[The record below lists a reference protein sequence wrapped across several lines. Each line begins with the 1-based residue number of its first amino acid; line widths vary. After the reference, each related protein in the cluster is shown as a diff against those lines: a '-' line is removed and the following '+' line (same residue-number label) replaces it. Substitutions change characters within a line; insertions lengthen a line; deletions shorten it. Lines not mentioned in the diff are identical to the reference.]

1 MSVNVTRIFSKH
13 YFCDTYFNCI
23 RFHKGIFDFDYF
35 LIPRIDFHLLQMVIC
50 MFISHI
56 IPSTITTYHLSIL
69 LYSRC
74 KGLCYSNVK
83 RIWFAIY
90 ISTGLDFI
98 GFSYSTISILKIAIL
113 FANCIFFTKKYS
125 ISVIFASFKFSKK
138 KKSIR
143 TKYIR
148 QSIA

>member
-1 MSVNVTRIFSKH
+1 M
-13 YFCDTYFNCI
+13 Y
-23 RFHKGIFDFDYF
+23 FDYF
-35 LIPRIDFHLLQMVIC
+35 LIPRINFHLLQMVIC
-50 MFISHI
+50 MFLSHI

-98 GFSYSTISILKIAIL
+98 GFFLIQQFLFWKLQFYSQIA
-113 FANCIFFTKKYS
+113 FFHKKYS
-125 ISVIFASFKFSKK
+125 ISVVFASFKFS
-138 KKSIR
+138 KSIR

-148 QSIA
+148 QSIVRKVIAKVLIASDRLIKCYRQPGNR

>member
-1 MSVNVTRIFSKH
+1 M
-13 YFCDTYFNCI
+13 FCDTYFNYI
-23 RFHKGIFDFDYF
+23 RFDKIFDFDYF
-35 LIPRIDFHLLQMVIC
+35 LIPRINFHLLQMVIC
-50 MFISHI
+50 MFLSHI

-98 GFSYSTISILKIAIL
+98 GFFL
-113 FANCIFFTKKYS
+113 FNNFYFENCNFIRKLHFFTKSIQFQLYS
-125 ISVIFASFKFSKK
+125 QVLNFQKVFAQSIFANLLFEKLSPKF
-138 KKSIR
+138 
-143 TKYIR
+143 
-148 QSIA
+148 